1 PAYLQNSSLMGP
13 PLDVFGQQMTS
24 TTDPQQ
30 QQVLLSSSWMPDGQ
44 QTPSLGNNPQDL
56 LMNHGFFHLPGED
69 LVDIQSTTF
78 DPRLDTLFSNA
89 ASGGYGTQRG
99 SGSSS
104 MTAASTGLLEDVFL
118 TSTPRGQSS
127 MPSPASSLVTVVSP
141 SQNHRSVN
149 ETSVTFSPRSIAASS
164 VSPMIQAMKSHN
176 NNPAQESPLLAQ
188 NQQQQQQH
196 QQQHQ
201 QQQQYGYQHTNGVST
216 VTPEPSG
223 ASASPS
229 TVSSPGSQVLTEEA
243 VLQSFT
249 GQMIH
254 DTFYMHVNLPA
265 EHPRNDPTSFVYL
278 PSELE
283 YGDTTALSP
292 AASGSGSS
300 EVDGLSPRPF

>member
-1 PAYLQNSSLMGP
+1 
-13 PLDVFGQQMTS
+13 QMTS
-24 TTDPQQ
+24 SSDPQQ
-30 QQVLLSSSWMPDGQ
+30 QQVLLSSAWMPNGQ
-44 QTPSLGNNPQDL
+44 QTPTLGNNPQDL

-78 DPRLDTLFSNA
+78 DPRLETLFSNA
-89 ASGGYGTQRG
+89 ASGGYGTHRG
-99 SGSSS
+99 SGSSTMS
-104 MTAASTGLLEDVFL
+104 AASSGLLEDVFL
-118 TSTPRGQSS
+118 TSTPRGQSA
-127 MPSPASSLVTVVSP
+127 MPSPASSLATAVSP
-141 SQNHRSVN
+141 SQNHRSAN
-149 ETSVTFSPRSIAASS
+149 ETSATFSPRSIAASS

-176 NNPAQESPLLAQ
+176 AQGSPLLPQ
-188 NQQQQQQH
+188 NQQQQQQ
-196 QQQHQ
+196 
-201 QQQQYGYQHTNGVST
+201 QQQYVYQQTNGVSR

-223 ASASPS
+223 ASSSPS

-300 EVDGLSPRPF
+300 EIDGLSPRPF